1 MIIAVVAIILL
12 SDRCRA
18 INSPVGIAIIIAVV
32 IIILS
37 DRCRASPIGTTNIG
51 VVVIIMSDCC
61 RAINNR
67 YIKY

>member
-18 INSPVGIAIIIAVV
+18 INSPVGKTIIVV
-32 IIILS
+32 VVIILS
-37 DRCRASPIGTTNIG
+37 DRCRAGSRGTTNIG
-51 VVVIIMSDCC
+51 VVVINMSDCC